1 MAGEGKEEQ
10 GPNFGL
16 SENCRNFFFK
26 NIKMQNLGPSFRGKF
41 LGKIEM
47 LCSLPMISSVGNF
60 LTVYRK
66 L

>member
-1 MAGEGKEEQ
+1 
-10 GPNFGL
+10 
-16 SENCRNFFFK
+16 
-26 NIKMQNLGPSFRGKF
+26 LGPSFRGKF